1 MAEPE
6 KKKIRRLCSFKDE
19 WLQLPE
25 YRNWLTKASEESG
38 YCSICHVQFK
48 VHFDSVKAIQH
59 HAETAGHKIKV
70 RGQVQSSPI
79 DKFFVKIDTSEEQQV
94 CTAELLL
101 TYHGVTHHHS
111 YHSQDCGNKLY
122 PSIFTD
128 SKLASKI
135 HCGRSKTEAL
145 IETVL
150 APHSL
155 KLAMQDIGSSS
166 FSIVTDASNKGNTK
180 LFPVALR
187 YFNKDK
193 GSCTCIVDF
202 FEDADETSEAIAN
215 NLRRCLQN
223 AGLIHNKIVAY
234 GADNASVNFGKH
246 KSVLVHLKQMLDL
259 PNLVPGHCSTH
270 IVHNT
275 AKHGLK
281 MLSYDVENLVI
292 KVFSEFSSSAKN
304 ISELKEF
311 FDFLETEYS
320 EILRHVPT
328 RFVTLFTAVDR
339 LLKHWPALKSYFVN
353 KGEEKVSCAIWAFL
367 SEQEDAVSDD
377 DIITL
382 PELYIYF
389 VHNILSQF
397 NNTIKVLESD
407 FIQVTELYGIFNRL
421 RREIQNRQEQGF
433 YGYKV
438 TQFLKKLPP
447 NEQNKFVGDAQRAYT
462 RMLQYLE
469 KWFDF
474 SENSFYVLCAPLN
487 LDGPLELDKLCALTT
502 NWDIQVDGD
511 ELFTEMCSLNDALP
525 TLKSLTNDAESTL
538 SPQQQER
545 HHRINVSE
553 VWVEFFKRWEAPNLL
568 KIVQHVLAVPPTNAF
583 VEHIFSVMKNLRTNE
598 RNQLQVDMLKA
609 QLFVHFN
616 YKMTCAEFAGF
627 LKTKAAKEL
636 VVAARKEQK
645 YKSGEEMMSEN
656 VEETPQQEDPE
667 QVETQG
673 PLLGRSEA
681 TVSWSPEPGKAGGS
695 QHRPER
701 QQGNQAGKNAGK
713 STQCEGGSKNLSE
726 NMMHQRSSKG
736 EGKNTCTECGKSF
749 SRSLYLIIHRRTHTG
764 ERPHKCLQCGKN
776 FIGIPTL
783 KKHQKIHTR
792 EKSYKCPDCGKTFG
806 ERSHLIGHQRVHR
819 EAKTFIC
826 SQCGETFCNWSSF
839 LRHERIHTGERAK
852 PYSCP
857 ECGENFRDRT
867 GLVRH
872 QTTHTGE
879 KPYNCLKCGESFSR
893 RSNLTRHQKVHTGER
908 PYKCLKC
915 GKSFSQKSTRS
926 RHLRTHWG
934 ESE

>member
-6 KKKIRRLCSFKDE
+6 KKRIRRLCSFKDE

-25 YRNWLTKASEESG
+25 YRNWLSKASEESG
-38 YCSICHVQFK
+38 YCSICRVQFK
-48 VHFDSVKAIQH
+48 IQFDSVKAIQH
-59 HAETAGHKIKV
+59 HAETAGHEIKV
-70 RGQVQSSPI
+70 RAQVQSSII
-79 DKFFVKIDTSEEQQV
+79 DKFFILPDTSEEEQV

-101 TYHGVTHHHS
+101 TYHGVKHHHS

-128 SKLASKI
+128 SKIASKI
-135 HCGRSKTEAL
+135 HCGRTKAEAL
-145 IETVL
+145 IENVL

-155 KLAMQDIGSSS
+155 KLAVQDIGSAS
-166 FSIVTDASNKGNTK
+166 FSIVTDAWNKGNTK
-180 LFPVALR
+180 LFPVALH

-193 GSCTCIVDF
+193 GSCTCVLDF

-215 NLRRCLQN
+215 NIRSCLQN

-304 ISELKEF
+304 VSELKEF
-311 FDFLETEYS
+311 FDFLETDYS

-328 RFVTLFTAVDR
+328 HFLTLFTAVDR
-339 LLKHWPALKSYFVN
+339 LLKHWPALKSYFVK

-382 PELYIYF
+382 PELYVYF

-407 FIQVTELYGIFNRL
+407 YVQVTELYGVFNRL

-487 LDGPLELDKLCALTT
+487 LDGPLELDKLCALTA

-525 TLKSLTNDAESTL
+525 ALKSLTNDAELPL
-538 SPQQQER
+538 SPQQQEC
-545 HHRINVSE
+545 HRRISVSE

-583 VEHIFSVMKNLRTNE
+583 VERVFSVMKNLRMDE
-598 RNQLQVDMLKA
+598 RNRPRVDLVKA
-609 QLFVHFN
+609 ELFVHFN
-616 YKMTCAEFAGF
+616 YTMTCAEFAGF

-636 VVAARKEQK
+636 VVGVRQDRKCEP
-645 YKSGEEMMSEN
+645 GEGMVSEN
-656 VEETPQQEDPE
+656 VEENPQQEDPE
-667 QVETQG
+667 QVETHG
-673 PLLGRSEA
+673 TLLGRSEG
-681 TVSWSPEPGKAGGS
+681 TVSWSPEHGKAGGS
-695 QHRPER
+695 QCRPER
-701 QQGNQAGKNAGK
+701 QQGNQPGKNAGK
-713 STQCEGGSKNLSE
+713 STQRDGGSKNLSK

-736 EGKNTCTECGKSF
+736 ERKNTCTECGKSF

-764 ERPHKCLQCGKN
+764 ERPHKCLQCGKS

-792 EKSYKCPDCGKTFG
+792 EKPYKCPDCGKSFG
-806 ERSHLIGHQRVHR
+806 ERSHLIGHQRVHT

-839 LRHERIHTGERAK
+839 LRHERIHTGERSK
-852 PYSCP
+852 PHKCP

-867 GLVRH
+867 GLIRH

-879 KPYNCLKCGESFSR
+879 KPYTCLKCGESFSR

>member
-6 KKKIRRLCSFKDE
+6 QKRIRRLCSFKDE

-25 YRNWLTKASEESG
+25 YQNWLSKASEESG
-38 YCSICHVQFK
+38 YCSICRVQFK
-48 VHFDSVKAIQH
+48 IQFDSVKAIQH
-59 HAETAGHKIKV
+59 HAETAGHEIKV
-70 RGQVQSSPI
+70 RAQVQSNII
-79 DKFFVKIDTSEEQQV
+79 DKFFVLPDTSEEEQV

-101 TYHGVTHHHS
+101 TYHGVKHHHN

-128 SKLASKI
+128 SKIASKI
-135 HCGRSKTEAL
+135 HCGRRKAEAL
-145 IETVL
+145 IENVL

-155 KLAMQDIGSSS
+155 KLAVQDIGSAS
-166 FSIVTDASNKGNTK
+166 FSIVTDAWNKGNTK
-180 LFPVALR
+180 LFPVALH

-193 GSCTCIVDF
+193 GSCTCILDF

-215 NLRRCLQN
+215 NVRSCLQN

-311 FDFLETEYS
+311 FDFLETDYS

-328 RFVTLFTAVDR
+328 HFLTLFTAVDR
-339 LLKHWPALKSYFVN
+339 ILKHWPALKSYFVK

-377 DIITL
+377 DIVTL
-382 PELYIYF
+382 PELYVYF

-397 NNTIKVLESD
+397 NNTVKVLESD
-407 FIQVTELYGIFNRL
+407 YIQVTELYGVFNRL

-433 YGYKV
+433 YGYKA

-474 SENSFYVLCAPLN
+474 SENSFYLLCAPLN
-487 LDGPLELDKLCALTT
+487 LDGPLELDKLCALTA

-525 TLKSLTNDAESTL
+525 ALKSLTNDAELPL

-545 HHRINVSE
+545 RRRISVSE

-583 VEHIFSVMKNLRTNE
+583 VERVFSVMKNLRTDE
-598 RNQLQVDMLKA
+598 RNRLRVGAVKA
-609 QLFVHFN
+609 ELFVHFN
-616 YKMTCAEFAGF
+616 YTMTCAEFAGF

-636 VVAARKEQK
+636 VVAARQEQK
-645 YKSGEEMMSEN
+645 YEPGEGMVSEN
-656 VEETPQQEDPE
+656 VEENPQQEDPE
-667 QVETQG
+667 QVETHG
-673 PLLGRSEA
+673 TLLGRSEG
-681 TVSWSPEPGKAGGS
+681 TVSWSPEHGKAGGS
-695 QHRPER
+695 QCRPER
-701 QQGNQAGKNAGK
+701 QQGNQPGKNAGK
-713 STQCEGGSKNLSE
+713 STQRDGGSKNLSK

-736 EGKNTCTECGKSF
+736 ERKNTCTECGKSF

-764 ERPHKCLQCGKN
+764 ERPHKCLQCGKS

-792 EKSYKCPDCGKTFG
+792 EKPYKCPDCGKSFG
-806 ERSHLIGHQRVHR
+806 ERSHLIGHQRVHT

-839 LRHERIHTGERAK
+839 LRHERIHTGERSK
-852 PYSCP
+852 PHKCP

-867 GLVRH
+867 GLIRH

-879 KPYNCLKCGESFSR
+879 KPYTCLKCGESFSR